1 MTNMVTRNRSR
12 QGSIMTT
19 DNEELPVEEI
29 HADEDDNVVFLRAED
44 KTSEESENLEIQL
57 DEESENL
64 EIETDEEVDYVLA
77 NKSNALI
84 APCISRMVER
94 GRTCAQYMY
103 NVSSIYLF
111 WIVLHYFSAHLYVYY
126 CVPSGVHGFLISPFL
141 VAAPHCRAIRWIIQS
156 GGAMMDN
163 MWLVFGTWACSRMIA
178 KGE

>member
-1 MTNMVTRNRSR
+1 
-12 QGSIMTT
+12 MTT

-29 HADEDDNVVFLRAED
+29 HADEDDNVVFLRAEG

-64 EIETDEEVDYVLA
+64 EIETDEESENLEIETDEEVDYVIA
-77 NKSNALI
+77 NKSDALI
-84 APCISRMVER
+84 APYISRMVER

-126 CVPSGVHGFLISPFL
+126 CVPSGVYGFLISPFL

-163 MWLVFGTWACSRMIA
+163 MWLVFGTWACSRIIA
-178 KGE
+178 KSE